1 MLSMTDVLEAA
12 LPRLATEG
20 VARLGV
26 LLSPEECRALQAL
39 YDDPAHFR
47 SRIVM
52 ARHGFGQGEYQYFA
66 YPLPGRVQAL
76 RERLYE
82 ILAPLANRWAEALGQ
97 ARRFPPSLAAFTA
110 ECHAAGQ
117 RRPTPLLLHYRAG
130 DYNCLHQD
138 LYGEQVFPIQVV
150 IALSDPAEY
159 DGGAFVLV
167 EQRPRR
173 QSRAEALTLRQGE
186 AIAFAVRE
194 RPVQG
199 TRGVYR
205 VQMKHGVSTVTRGAR
220 MTLGLIFHDAL

>member
-1 MLSMTDVLEAA
+1 MTDVLETA

-26 LLSPEECRALQAL
+26 LLSPEECRTLAAL
-39 YDDPAHFR
+39 YREPARFR
-47 SRIVM
+47 SRIIM

-66 YPLPGRVQAL
+66 NPLPDLVRAL
-76 RERLYE
+76 RARLYE
-82 ILAPLANRWAEALGQ
+82 TLVPIANGWAEALGQ
-97 ARRFPPSLAAFTA
+97 TRRFPPSLAAFTA
-110 ECHAAGQ
+110 ECHTAGQ
-117 RRPTPLLLHYRAG
+117 TRPTPLMLRYRAG

-138 LYGEQVFPIQVV
+138 VYGEHLFPIQVV
-150 IALSDPAEY
+150 IALSDPADY
-159 DGGAFVLV
+159 DGGSFVLV

-173 QSRAEALTLRQGE
+173 QSRAEALSLAQGE

-205 VQMKHGVSTVTRGAR
+205 AQMKHGVSTITRGER
-220 MTLGLIFHDAL
+220 LTLGLIFHEAL

>member
-12 LPRLATEG
+12 PPHLATEG

-66 YPLPGRVQAL
+66 YPLPGPVQAL

-110 ECHAAGQ
+110 ECHAAGC
-117 RRPTPLLLHYRAG
+117 A
-130 DYNCLHQD
+130 
-138 LYGEQVFPIQVV
+138 
-150 IALSDPAEY
+150 ALGHSFSA
-159 DGGAFVLV
+159 
-167 EQRPRR
+167 
-173 QSRAEALTLRQGE
+173 
-186 AIAFAVRE
+186 
-194 RPVQG
+194 
-199 TRGVYR
+199 
-205 VQMKHGVSTVTRGAR
+205 
-220 MTLGLIFHDAL
+220 

>member
-1 MLSMTDVLEAA
+1 MTDVLEAA
-12 LPRLATEG
+12 LPMLATEG
-20 VARLGV
+20 VARLGT
-26 LLSPEECRALQAL
+26 LLSPEDCRALQAV
-39 YDDPAHFR
+39 YDEPARFR
-47 SRIVM
+47 SRVVM

-66 YPLPGRVQAL
+66 YPLPDPVQAL
-76 RERLYE
+76 RARLYE
-82 ILAPLANRWAEALGQ
+82 RLVPIANRWAEALGQ
-97 ARRFPPSLAAFTA
+97 ARRFPASLAAFTA

-117 RRPTPLLLHYRAG
+117 MRPTPLLLRYRAG

-150 IALSDPAEY
+150 VALSDPADY

-173 QSRAEALTLRQGE
+173 QSRAEALSLAQGE
-186 AIAFAVRE
+186 ALAFAVRE

-205 VQMKHGVSTVTRGAR
+205 VQMKHGVGTVTRGAR
-220 MTLGLIFHDAL
+220 LTLGLIFHDAQ